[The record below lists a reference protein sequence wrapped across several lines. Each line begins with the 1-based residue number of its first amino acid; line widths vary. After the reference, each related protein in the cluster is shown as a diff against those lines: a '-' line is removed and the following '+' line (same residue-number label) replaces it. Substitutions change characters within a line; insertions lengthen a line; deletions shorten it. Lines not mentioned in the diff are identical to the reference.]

1 MPEELEAVSLDSRPT
16 GPSRLYGAT
25 WQVPDPDNVT
35 ERTQQVSCR
44 VKLPQEQLEAETTH
58 HTSGIELLDDETG
71 QWSDLVTAED
81 RGNGP
86 RFDKHGEPIDWMG
99 GAGINVEN
107 LVGRTLRPFIDLPV
121 DGLDISLEL
130 WTQGIEG

>member
-25 WQVPDPDNVT
+25 WNVT
-35 ERTQQVSCR
+35 EGTQQVSCR
-44 VKLPQEQLEAETTH
+44 VKLPQAQLESETTH
-58 HTSGIELLDDETG
+58 HTSGIEIRDDETG
-71 QWSDLVTAED
+71 EWSDLFTAED
-81 RGNGP
+81 QGSGP
-86 RFDKHGEPIDWMG
+86 RQDHHGTVIDWMG
-99 GAGINVEN
+99 GAGGNVET

-130 WTQGIEG
+130 WTQGVEG